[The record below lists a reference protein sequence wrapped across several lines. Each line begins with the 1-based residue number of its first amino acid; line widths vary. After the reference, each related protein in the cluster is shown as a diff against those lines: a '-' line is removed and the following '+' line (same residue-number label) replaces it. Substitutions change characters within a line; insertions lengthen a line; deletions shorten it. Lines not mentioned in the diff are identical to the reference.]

1 MNELIAQVTQKAGIS
16 SEQATSAVQT
26 VMTFLKEKLPAG
38 IGSQLDGLVGGGES
52 SGGVAADAMKK
63 IGGLFGK

>member
-16 SEQATSAVQT
+16 TDQASKAVQT
-26 VMTFLKEKLPAG
+26 VMSFLKEKLPAG
-38 IGSQLDGLVGGGES
+38 LGSQLEGLLGGG
-52 SGGVAADAMKK
+52 GGGGDLAGDAMKK